1 MLDSFK
7 GSKPKSNRVK
17 FQMTDTTTL
26 VVENEYCKIYNDTRS
41 GKPFKVINDEVV
53 PLELREL
60 NMWKN
65 RQKNPSN
72 FNVEI
77 IKDENGI
84 VSDYVISRIAAP
96 NAAQPA
102 GRPTPPTPSA
112 QTASASRPT
121 PPTSPAPPAAA
132 STPTPQTPASA
143 SKVKA
148 VGGGTTTRM
157 ESSPKPSRIKFE
169 PTPTT
174 V

>member
-112 QTASASRPT
+112 QTLSL
-121 PPTSPAPPAAA
+121 
-132 STPTPQTPASA
+132 
-143 SKVKA
+143 
-148 VGGGTTTRM
+148 
-157 ESSPKPSRIKFE
+157 IHI
-169 PTPTT
+169 
-174 V
+174 